1 MTYLASVVF
10 TFLSNLET
18 PGFVPGRV
26 QNLQCTRDADK
37 SSLTLQWEKPN
48 NAKGDK
54 DVTAYEIRFRPS
66 NSWQIYQKTMVKAP
80 MTSVLLTKKDGLNSL
95 KTYDLEVR
103 AKNADDEGEWNK
115 VSKYTGTHTVLL
127 LAFFTGKG

>member
-1 MTYLASVVF
+1 MQLFYFVNF
-10 TFLSNLET
+10 IT
-18 PGFVPGRV
+18 PGFVPGPV
-26 QNLQCTRDADK
+26 QNLECSQDAHK
-37 SSLTLQWEKPN
+37 SLLTLQWEKPN
-48 NAKGDK
+48 NAKCYE

-66 NSWQIYQKTMVKAP
+66 NSWQIYQKTTVKAP

-115 VSKYTGTHTVLL
+115 VSEYTGTHTVLL
-127 LAFFTGKG
+127 LAFFTGEG